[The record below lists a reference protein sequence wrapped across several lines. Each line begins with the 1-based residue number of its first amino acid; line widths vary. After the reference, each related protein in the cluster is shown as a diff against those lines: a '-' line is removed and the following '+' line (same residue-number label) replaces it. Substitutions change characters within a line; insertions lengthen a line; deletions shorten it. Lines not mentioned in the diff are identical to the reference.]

1 MATDIPNVIARAVMS
16 AAYLHT
22 YLKGA
27 KNDRKND

>member
-1 MATDIPNVIARAVMS
+1 MVTDIPNVIAPAVMI

-27 KNDRKND
+27 KNDRKDD